1 MCVSGLPVAFYLPFA
16 YKKHN
21 EARTLWQ
28 AARVQ
33 LLWCVCV
40 VAAVVTYNFQTRV
53 AIIWIGSA
61 SKNADTFF
69 RVEIP
74 RRRSYQLSPV
84 NANALKTKRKLAVER
99 KNICFS
105 TQHQPTR
112 SQVDKITPVW
122 GIRTRVHT
130 RLARLCVVWRG
141 GSNERERGE
150 QTGNAFTQKK
160 SPS

>member
-1 MCVSGLPVAFYLPFA
+1 MRACKWKRDDASDTPPAKRLSRSPNVSFHGSEYLSICVCVSGLPVAFYLPFA

-69 RVEIP
+69 GLRYPAADLI
-74 RRRSYQLSPV
+74 S
-84 NANALKTKRKLAVER
+84 
-99 KNICFS
+99 
-105 TQHQPTR
+105 
-112 SQVDKITPVW
+112 
-122 GIRTRVHT
+122 
-130 RLARLCVVWRG
+130 
-141 GSNERERGE
+141 
-150 QTGNAFTQKK
+150 
-160 SPS
+160 